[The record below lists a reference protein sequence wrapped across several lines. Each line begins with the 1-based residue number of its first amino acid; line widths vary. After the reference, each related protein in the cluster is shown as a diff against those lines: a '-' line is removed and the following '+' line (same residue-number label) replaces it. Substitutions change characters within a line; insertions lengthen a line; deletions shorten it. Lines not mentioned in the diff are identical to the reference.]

1 MADGATLGKAYIQ
14 IIPSMEG
21 TGSKISAFLNGEG
34 VKAGNEAGEASG
46 KSMMQSLKSTAVKLA
61 STLAIGATIKK
72 AFDIGADLEQQ
83 IGGVETLFAE
93 SSAIIRKYA
102 DDAYRTA
109 GVSANEYMKN
119 VTSFSASLLQG
130 LGGDTAKAA
139 EYANTAMVDMSD
151 NANKFGTDIG
161 AIQNAYQGFSKQNYT
176 MLDNLKLGYGGT
188 KEEMQRLIKDAA
200 AVSDSVDAE
209 SLSFDNIVQAIHV
222 TQEQMGIMG
231 TTNKEASTTFSGSL
245 GAMKASWDNFLAG
258 LMMNGKD
265 GVDMNTYLQPLVD
278 SIGTFVFNNLIPAVG
293 RFVAAVFEA
302 VPGLL
307 EIGLNSISESISAA
321 FGGIIDAETV
331 KTAIESI
338 AGAFAA
344 FAATEAVIALPGLID
359 KISTAITG
367 LSLNPVSL
375 AIAAIAGIIIALTQ
389 LWNNN
394 EQFREFITSTWNAI
408 MSFLSNLWAS
418 ISSTAVSVWNGISS
432 SISGVV
438 NKISSVISTVFNTV
452 KSVITNVWDGI
463 KNTTTSVWNGIKSA
477 IETPLNKAKNIVKSV
492 IDAIKGFFNFNISWP
507 HIPMPHFSI
516 TPRGWGVGDLL
527 KGKIPKLG
535 IDWYAKAMNEP
546 RILDGA
552 QIFGAMGGRLLGG
565 GEAGQEVLYGRSQ
578 LMRDIAEATMAADR
592 GGSISTLT
600 ALVSKIERIIALL
613 EQYLPEGGDVYMD
626 GELVSKKIEKLQN
639 RKKKLNQKIEGIA

>member
-46 KSMMQSLKSTAVKLA
+46 KSMMQSLKSTAVKLV

-293 RFVAAVFEA
+293 RFIAAVFEA

-331 KTAIESI
+331 KIAIESI

-359 KISTAITG
+359 KISAAITG

-452 KSVITNVWDGI
+452 KSVITNVWNGI

-492 IDAIKGFFNFNISWP
+492 IDTIKGFFNFNISWP

-578 LMRDIAEATMAADR
+578 LMRDISTAVQEAKSEYKDDRPIVINIYAKDQDEKKIAEE
-592 GGSISTLT
+592 
-600 ALVSKIERIIALL
+600 VSKI
-613 EQYLPEGGDVYMD
+613 
-626 GELVSKKIEKLQN
+626 
-639 RKKKLNQKIEGIA
+639 LNKEIKRRTF

>member
-14 IIPSMEG
+14 VIPSMEG

-46 KSMMQSLKSTAVKLA
+46 KSMMQSLKSTAVKLV

-258 LMMNGKD
+258 LMMNGKN

-307 EIGLNSISESISAA
+307 EIGLNSISESISDA

-331 KTAIESI
+331 KIAIESI

-359 KISTAITG
+359 AISAAITG

-389 LWNNN
+389 LWNSN
-394 EQFREFITSTWNAI
+394 EQFRDFVTGTWNAI

-418 ISSTAVSVWNGISS
+418 ISSTAINTWNGISS

-452 KSVITNVWDGI
+452 KSVITNVWNGI

-477 IETPLNKAKNIVKSV
+477 IETPLNKAKSIVKSV
-492 IDAIKGFFNFNISWP
+492 IDTIKGFFNFNISWP

-516 TPRGWGVGDLL
+516 SPRGWGVGDLL

-535 IDWYAKAMNEP
+535 IDWYAKAMAEP

-552 QIFGAMGGRLLGG
+552 QIFGSMNGKLLGG

-578 LMRDIAEATMAADR
+578 LMRDISTAVQEAKSEYKDDRPIVINIYAKDQDEKKIAEE
-592 GGSISTLT
+592 
-600 ALVSKIERIIALL
+600 VSKI
-613 EQYLPEGGDVYMD
+613 
-626 GELVSKKIEKLQN
+626 
-639 RKKKLNQKIEGIA
+639 LNKEIKRRTF

>member
-46 KSMMQSLKSTAVKLA
+46 KSMMQSLKSTAVKLV

-307 EIGLNSISESISAA
+307 EIGLNSISESISEA

-331 KTAIESI
+331 KIAIESI

-359 KISTAITG
+359 AISAAITG

-375 AIAAIAGIIIALTQ
+375 AIAAIAGIIVALTQ
-389 LWNNN
+389 LWNSN
-394 EQFREFITSTWNAI
+394 EQFRDFVTSTWNAI

-418 ISSTAVSVWNGISS
+418 ISSTAINTWNGISS

-452 KSVITNVWDGI
+452 KSVITNVWNGI
-463 KNTTTSVWNGIKSA
+463 KNTTASVWNGIKSA
-477 IETPLNKAKNIVKSV
+477 IETPLNKAKSIVKSV
-492 IDAIKGFFNFNISWP
+492 IDTIKGFFNFNISWP

-516 TPRGWGVGDLL
+516 SPRGWGVGDLL

-535 IDWYAKAMNEP
+535 IDWYAKAMAEP

-552 QIFGAMGGRLLGG
+552 QIFGSMNGKLLGG

-578 LMRDIAEATMAADR
+578 LMRDISTAVQEAKSEYKDDR
-592 GGSISTLT
+592 PIVINIY
-600 ALVSKIERIIALL
+600 AKDQDE
-613 EQYLPEGGDVYMD
+613 
-626 GELVSKKIEKLQN
+626 KKIAEEVCKI
-639 RKKKLNQKIEGIA
+639 LNKEIKRRTF

>member
-46 KSMMQSLKSTAVKLA
+46 KSMMQSLKSTAVKLV

-293 RFVAAVFEA
+293 RFIAAVFEA

-307 EIGLNSISESISAA
+307 EIGLNSISESISDA

-331 KTAIESI
+331 KIAIESI

-359 KISTAITG
+359 AISAAITG

-375 AIAAIAGIIIALTQ
+375 AIAAIAGIIVALTQ
-389 LWNNN
+389 LWNSN
-394 EQFREFITSTWNAI
+394 EQFRDFVTSTWNAI

-418 ISSTAVSVWNGISS
+418 ISSTAINTWNGISS

-452 KSVITNVWDGI
+452 KSVITNVWNGI

-477 IETPLNKAKNIVKSV
+477 IETPLNKAKSIVKSV
-492 IDAIKGFFNFNISWP
+492 IDTIKGFFNFNISWP

-516 TPRGWGVGDLL
+516 SPRGWGVGDLL

-535 IDWYAKAMNEP
+535 IDWYAKAMAEP

-552 QIFGAMGGRLLGG
+552 QIFGSMNGKLLGG

-578 LMRDIAEATMAADR
+578 LMRDISTAVQEAKSEYKDDRPIVINIYAKDQDEKKIAEE
-592 GGSISTLT
+592 
-600 ALVSKIERIIALL
+600 VSKI
-613 EQYLPEGGDVYMD
+613 
-626 GELVSKKIEKLQN
+626 
-639 RKKKLNQKIEGIA
+639 LNKEIKRRTF

>member
-293 RFVAAVFEA
+293 RFIAAVFEA

-307 EIGLNSISESISAA
+307 EIGLNSISESISEA

-331 KTAIESI
+331 KIAIESI

-432 SISGVV
+432 SISCVV

-452 KSVITNVWDGI
+452 KSVITNVWNGI

-492 IDAIKGFFNFNISWP
+492 IDTIKGFFNFNISWP

-578 LMRDIAEATMAADR
+578 LMRDISTAVQEAKSEYKDDRPIVINIYAKDQDEKKIAEE
-592 GGSISTLT
+592 
-600 ALVSKIERIIALL
+600 VSKI
-613 EQYLPEGGDVYMD
+613 
-626 GELVSKKIEKLQN
+626 
-639 RKKKLNQKIEGIA
+639 LNKEIKRRTF

>member
-46 KSMMQSLKSTAVKLA
+46 KSMMQSLKSTAVKLV

-307 EIGLNSISESISAA
+307 EIGLNSISESISDA

-331 KTAIESI
+331 KIAIESI

-359 KISTAITG
+359 AISAAITG

-375 AIAAIAGIIIALTQ
+375 AIAAIAGIIVALTQ
-389 LWNNN
+389 LWNSN
-394 EQFREFITSTWNAI
+394 EQFREFVTSTWNAI

-418 ISSTAVSVWNGISS
+418 ISSTAINTWNGISS

-452 KSVITNVWDGI
+452 KSVITNVWNGI
-463 KNTTTSVWNGIKSA
+463 KNTTASVWNGIKSA
-477 IETPLNKAKNIVKSV
+477 IETPLNKAKSIVKSV
-492 IDAIKGFFNFNISWP
+492 IDTIKGFFNFNISWP

-516 TPRGWGVGDLL
+516 SPRGWGVGDLL
-527 KGKIPKLG
+527 KGKIPKIG
-535 IDWYAKAMNEP
+535 IDWYAKAMAEP

-552 QIFGAMGGRLLGG
+552 QIFGSMNGKLLGG

-578 LMRDIAEATMAADR
+578 LMRDISTAVQEAKSEYKDDRPIVINIYAKDQDEKKIAEE
-592 GGSISTLT
+592 
-600 ALVSKIERIIALL
+600 VSKI
-613 EQYLPEGGDVYMD
+613 
-626 GELVSKKIEKLQN
+626 
-639 RKKKLNQKIEGIA
+639 LNKEIKRRTF

>member
-46 KSMMQSLKSTAVKLA
+46 KSMMQSLKSTAVKLV

-307 EIGLNSISESISAA
+307 EIGLNSISESISEA

-331 KTAIESI
+331 KIAIESI

-359 KISTAITG
+359 AISAAITG

-375 AIAAIAGIIIALTQ
+375 AIVAIAGIIIALTQ
-389 LWNNN
+389 LWNSN
-394 EQFREFITSTWNAI
+394 EQFREFVTSTWNAI

-418 ISSTAVSVWNGISS
+418 ISSTAVSTWN
-432 SISGVV
+432 
-438 NKISSVISTVFNTV
+438 
-452 KSVITNVWDGI
+452 GI
-463 KNTTTSVWNGIKSA
+463 KNTATSVWNGIESA

-492 IDAIKGFFNFNISWP
+492 IDTIKGFFNFNISWP

-516 TPRGWGVGDLL
+516 TPRGWGIGDLL
-527 KGKIPKLG
+527 KGSIPSLG
-535 IDWYAKAMNEP
+535 IDWYAKAMGEP

-552 QIFGAMGGRLLGG
+552 QIFGSMNGKLLGG

-613 EQYLPEGGDVYMD
+613 EQYLPEGGDIYMD

>member
-46 KSMMQSLKSTAVKLA
+46 KSMMQSLKSTAVKLV

-72 AFDIGADLEQQ
+72 AFDIGTDLEQQ

-293 RFVAAVFEA
+293 RFIAAVFEA

-307 EIGLNSISESISAA
+307 EIGLNSISESISDA

-331 KTAIESI
+331 KIAIESI

-359 KISTAITG
+359 AISAAITG

-375 AIAAIAGIIIALTQ
+375 AIAAIAGIIVALTQ
-389 LWNNN
+389 LWNSN
-394 EQFREFITSTWNAI
+394 EQFRDFVTSTWNAI

-418 ISSTAVSVWNGISS
+418 ISSTAINTWNGISS

-452 KSVITNVWDGI
+452 KSVITNVWNGI

-477 IETPLNKAKNIVKSV
+477 IETPLNKAKSIVKSV
-492 IDAIKGFFNFNISWP
+492 IDTIKGFFNFNISWP

-516 TPRGWGVGDLL
+516 SPRGWGVGDLL

-535 IDWYAKAMNEP
+535 IDWYAKAMAEP

-552 QIFGAMGGRLLGG
+552 QIFGSMNGKLLGG

-578 LMRDIAEATMAADR
+578 LMRDISTAVQEAKSEYKDDRPIVINIYAKDQDEKKIAEE
-592 GGSISTLT
+592 
-600 ALVSKIERIIALL
+600 VSKI
-613 EQYLPEGGDVYMD
+613 
-626 GELVSKKIEKLQN
+626 
-639 RKKKLNQKIEGIA
+639 LNKEIKRRTF

>member
-46 KSMMQSLKSTAVKLA
+46 KSMMQSLKSTAVKLV

-161 AIQNAYQGFSKQNYT
+161 NIQNAYQGFSKQNYT

-200 AVSDSVDAE
+200 AV
-209 SLSFDNIVQAIHV
+209 
-222 TQEQMGIMG
+222 
-231 TTNKEASTTFSGSL
+231 SGSL

-307 EIGLNSISESISAA
+307 EIGLNSISESISDA

-331 KTAIESI
+331 KIAIESI

-359 KISTAITG
+359 AISAAITG

-375 AIAAIAGIIIALTQ
+375 AIAAIAGIIVALTQ
-389 LWNNN
+389 LWNSN
-394 EQFREFITSTWNAI
+394 EQFRDFVTSTWNAI

-418 ISSTAVSVWNGISS
+418 ISSTAINTWNGISS

-452 KSVITNVWDGI
+452 KSVITNVWNGI

-477 IETPLNKAKNIVKSV
+477 IETPLNKAKSIVKSV
-492 IDAIKGFFNFNISWP
+492 IDTIKGFFNFNISWP

-516 TPRGWGVGDLL
+516 SPRGWGVGDLL

-535 IDWYAKAMNEP
+535 IDWYAKAMAEP

-552 QIFGAMGGRLLGG
+552 QIFGSMNGKLLGG

-578 LMRDIAEATMAADR
+578 LMRDISTAVQEAKSEYKDDRPIVINIYAKDQDEKKIAEE
-592 GGSISTLT
+592 
-600 ALVSKIERIIALL
+600 VSKI
-613 EQYLPEGGDVYMD
+613 
-626 GELVSKKIEKLQN
+626 
-639 RKKKLNQKIEGIA
+639 LNKEIKRRTF

>member
-293 RFVAAVFEA
+293 RFIAAVFEA

-307 EIGLNSISESISAA
+307 EIGLNSISESISEA

-331 KTAIESI
+331 KIAIESI

-359 KISTAITG
+359 AISAAITG

-418 ISSTAVSVWNGISS
+418 ISSTAINTWN
-432 SISGVV
+432 
-438 NKISSVISTVFNTV
+438 
-452 KSVITNVWDGI
+452 GI
-463 KNTTTSVWNGIKSA
+463 KNTATSVWDGIKSA

-516 TPRGWGVGDLL
+516 NPKGWVIGDLL
-527 KGKIPKLG
+527 KGSIPSLG
-535 IDWYAKAMNEP
+535 IDWYAKAMGEP

-552 QIFGAMGGRLLGG
+552 QIFGSMNGKLLGG

-600 ALVSKIERIIALL
+600 ALISKIERIIALL
-613 EQYLPEGGDVYMD
+613 EQYLPEGGDIYMD

>member
-46 KSMMQSLKSTAVKLA
+46 KSMMQSLKSTAVKLV

-200 AVSDSVDAE
+200 TVSDSVDAE

-293 RFVAAVFEA
+293 RFIAAVFEA

-307 EIGLNSISESISAA
+307 EIGLNSISESISDA

-331 KTAIESI
+331 KIAIESI

-359 KISTAITG
+359 AISAAITG

-375 AIAAIAGIIIALTQ
+375 AIAAIAGIIVALTQ
-389 LWNNN
+389 LWNSN
-394 EQFREFITSTWNAI
+394 EQFRDFVTSTWNAI

-418 ISSTAVSVWNGISS
+418 ISSTAINTWNGISS

-452 KSVITNVWDGI
+452 KSVITNVWNGI

-477 IETPLNKAKNIVKSV
+477 IETPLNKAKSIVKSV
-492 IDAIKGFFNFNISWP
+492 IDTIKGFFNFNISWP

-516 TPRGWGVGDLL
+516 SPRGWGVGDLL

-535 IDWYAKAMNEP
+535 IDWYAKAMAEP

-552 QIFGAMGGRLLGG
+552 QIFGSMNGKLLGG

-578 LMRDIAEATMAADR
+578 LMRDISTAVQEAKSEYKDDRPIVINIYAKDQDEKKIAEE
-592 GGSISTLT
+592 
-600 ALVSKIERIIALL
+600 VSKI
-613 EQYLPEGGDVYMD
+613 
-626 GELVSKKIEKLQN
+626 
-639 RKKKLNQKIEGIA
+639 LNKEIKRRTF

>member
-46 KSMMQSLKSTAVKLA
+46 KSMMQSLKSTAVKLV

-130 LGGDTAKAA
+130 LSGDTAKAA

-307 EIGLNSISESISAA
+307 EIGLNSISESISEA

-331 KTAIESI
+331 KIAIESI

-359 KISTAITG
+359 AISAAITG

-389 LWNNN
+389 LWNSN
-394 EQFREFITSTWNAI
+394 EQFREFVTSTWNAI

-418 ISSTAVSVWNGISS
+418 ISSTAVSTWN
-432 SISGVV
+432 
-438 NKISSVISTVFNTV
+438 
-452 KSVITNVWDGI
+452 GI
-463 KNTTTSVWNGIKSA
+463 KNTATSVWNGIESA

-492 IDAIKGFFNFNISWP
+492 IDTIKGFFNFNISWP

-516 TPRGWGVGDLL
+516 TPRGWGIGDLL
-527 KGKIPKLG
+527 KGSIPSLG
-535 IDWYAKAMNEP
+535 IDWYAKAMGEP

-552 QIFGAMGGRLLGG
+552 QIFGSMNGKLLGG

-613 EQYLPEGGDVYMD
+613 EQYLPEGGDIYMD

>member
-46 KSMMQSLKSTAVKLA
+46 KSMMQSLKSTAVKLV

-307 EIGLNSISESISAA
+307 EIGLNSISESISDA

-331 KTAIESI
+331 KIAIESI

-359 KISTAITG
+359 AISTAVTG

-418 ISSTAVSVWNGISS
+418 ISSTAVSTWNGISS

-438 NKISSVISTVFNTV
+438 NKISSVISTVFNTI
-452 KSVITNVWDGI
+452 KSVITTVWNVI
-463 KNTTTSVWNGIKSA
+463 KNTTTSVWNGIESA

-492 IDAIKGFFNFNISWP
+492 IDTIKGFFNFNISWP

-516 TPRGWGVGDLL
+516 SPRGWGVGDLL
-527 KGKIPKLG
+527 KGKIPSLG
-535 IDWYAKAMNEP
+535 ISWYAKAMDEP

-552 QIFGAMGGRLLGG
+552 QIFGSMNGKLLGG

-578 LMRDIAEATMAADR
+578 LMRDITTAVQEAKSDFKDDR
-592 GGSISTLT
+592 PI
-600 ALVSKIERIIALL
+600 VIN
-613 EQYLPEGGDVYMD
+613 VYAKD
-626 GELVSKKIEKLQN
+626 QDE
-639 RKKKLNQKIEGIA
+639 KKLAEEVGKILNKEIKRRAF

>member
-46 KSMMQSLKSTAVKLA
+46 KSMMQSLKSTAVKLV

-293 RFVAAVFEA
+293 RFIAAVFEA

-307 EIGLNSISESISAA
+307 EIGLNSISESISEA

-331 KTAIESI
+331 KIAIESI

-452 KSVITNVWDGI
+452 KSVITNVWNGI

-492 IDAIKGFFNFNISWP
+492 IDTIKGFFNFNISWP

-578 LMRDIAEATMAADR
+578 LMRDISTAVQEAKSEYKDDRPIVINIYAKDQDEKKIAEE
-592 GGSISTLT
+592 
-600 ALVSKIERIIALL
+600 VSKI
-613 EQYLPEGGDVYMD
+613 
-626 GELVSKKIEKLQN
+626 
-639 RKKKLNQKIEGIA
+639 LNKEIKRRTF

>member
-46 KSMMQSLKSTAVKLA
+46 KSMMQSLKSTAVKLV

-222 TQEQMGIMG
+222 TQEQVGIMG

-293 RFVAAVFEA
+293 RFIAAVFEA

-307 EIGLNSISESISAA
+307 EIGLNSISESISEA

-331 KTAIESI
+331 KIAIESI

-452 KSVITNVWDGI
+452 KSVITNVWNGI

-492 IDAIKGFFNFNISWP
+492 IDTIKGFFNFNISWP

-552 QIFGAMGGRLLGG
+552 QIFGAMGGSLLGG

-578 LMRDIAEATMAADR
+578 LMRDISTAVQEAKSEYKDDRPIVINIYAKDQDEKKIAEE
-592 GGSISTLT
+592 
-600 ALVSKIERIIALL
+600 VSKI
-613 EQYLPEGGDVYMD
+613 
-626 GELVSKKIEKLQN
+626 
-639 RKKKLNQKIEGIA
+639 LNKEIKRRTF

>member
-46 KSMMQSLKSTAVKLA
+46 KSMMQSLKSTAVKLV

-293 RFVAAVFEA
+293 RFIAAVFEA
-302 VPGLL
+302 IPGLL

-331 KTAIESI
+331 KIAIESI

-359 KISTAITG
+359 KISAAITG

-452 KSVITNVWDGI
+452 KSVITNVWNGI

-492 IDAIKGFFNFNISWP
+492 IDTIKGFFNFNISWP

-578 LMRDIAEATMAADR
+578 LMRDISTAVQEAKSEYKDDRPIVINIYAKDQDEKKIAEE
-592 GGSISTLT
+592 
-600 ALVSKIERIIALL
+600 VSKI
-613 EQYLPEGGDVYMD
+613 
-626 GELVSKKIEKLQN
+626 
-639 RKKKLNQKIEGIA
+639 LNKEIKRRTF

>member
-293 RFVAAVFEA
+293 RFIAAVFEA

-307 EIGLNSISESISAA
+307 EIGLNSISESISEA

-331 KTAIESI
+331 KIAIESI

-452 KSVITNVWDGI
+452 KSVITNVWNGI

-492 IDAIKGFFNFNISWP
+492 IDAIKGFFNFKISWP

-578 LMRDIAEATMAADR
+578 LMRDISTAVQEAKSEYKDDRPIVINIYAKDQDEKKIAEE
-592 GGSISTLT
+592 
-600 ALVSKIERIIALL
+600 VSKI
-613 EQYLPEGGDVYMD
+613 
-626 GELVSKKIEKLQN
+626 
-639 RKKKLNQKIEGIA
+639 LNKEIKRRTF

>member
-46 KSMMQSLKSTAVKLA
+46 KSMMQSLKSTAVKLV

-188 KEEMQRLIKDAA
+188 KEEMQCLIKDAA

-307 EIGLNSISESISAA
+307 EIGLNSISESISDA

-331 KTAIESI
+331 KIAIESI

-359 KISTAITG
+359 AISAAITG

-375 AIAAIAGIIIALTQ
+375 AIAAIAGIIVALTQ
-389 LWNNN
+389 LWNSN
-394 EQFREFITSTWNAI
+394 EQFRDFVTSTWTAI

-418 ISSTAVSVWNGISS
+418 ISSTAINTWNGISS

-452 KSVITNVWDGI
+452 KSVIPNVWNGI
-463 KNTTTSVWNGIKSA
+463 KNTTASVWNGIKSA
-477 IETPLNKAKNIVKSV
+477 IETPLNKAKSIVKSV
-492 IDAIKGFFNFNISWP
+492 IDTIKGFFNFNISWP

-516 TPRGWGVGDLL
+516 SPRGWGVGDLL

-535 IDWYAKAMNEP
+535 IDWYAKAMAEP

-552 QIFGAMGGRLLGG
+552 QIFGSMNGKLLGG

-578 LMRDIAEATMAADR
+578 LMRDISTAVQEAKSEYKDDRPIVINIYAKDQDEKKIAEE
-592 GGSISTLT
+592 
-600 ALVSKIERIIALL
+600 VSKI
-613 EQYLPEGGDVYMD
+613 
-626 GELVSKKIEKLQN
+626 
-639 RKKKLNQKIEGIA
+639 LNKEIKRRTF

>member
-46 KSMMQSLKSTAVKLA
+46 KSMMQSLKSTAVKLV

-188 KEEMQRLIKDAA
+188 KEEMQCLIKDAA

-307 EIGLNSISESISAA
+307 EIGLNSISESISDA

-331 KTAIESI
+331 KIAIESI

-359 KISTAITG
+359 AISAAITG

-375 AIAAIAGIIIALTQ
+375 AIAAIAGIIVALTQ
-389 LWNNN
+389 LWNSN
-394 EQFREFITSTWNAI
+394 EQFRDFVTSTWTAI

-418 ISSTAVSVWNGISS
+418 ISSTAINTWNGISS

-452 KSVITNVWDGI
+452 KSVITNVWNGI
-463 KNTTTSVWNGIKSA
+463 KNTTASVWNGIKSA
-477 IETPLNKAKNIVKSV
+477 IETPLNKAKSIVKSV
-492 IDAIKGFFNFNISWP
+492 IDTIKGFFNFNISWP

-516 TPRGWGVGDLL
+516 SPRGWGVGDLL

-535 IDWYAKAMNEP
+535 IDWYAKAMAEP

-552 QIFGAMGGRLLGG
+552 QIFGSMNGKLLGG

-578 LMRDIAEATMAADR
+578 LMRDISTAVQEAKSEYKDDRPIVINIYAKDQDEKKIAEE
-592 GGSISTLT
+592 
-600 ALVSKIERIIALL
+600 VSKI
-613 EQYLPEGGDVYMD
+613 
-626 GELVSKKIEKLQN
+626 
-639 RKKKLNQKIEGIA
+639 LNKEIKRRTF

>member
-46 KSMMQSLKSTAVKLA
+46 KSMMQSLKSTAVKLV

-307 EIGLNSISESISAA
+307 EIGLNSISESISDA

-331 KTAIESI
+331 KIAIESI

-359 KISTAITG
+359 AISAAITG

-375 AIAAIAGIIIALTQ
+375 AIAAIAGIIVALTQ
-389 LWNNN
+389 LWNSN
-394 EQFREFITSTWNAI
+394 EQFRDFVTSTWNAI

-418 ISSTAVSVWNGISS
+418 ISSTAVSIWNGISS

-452 KSVITNVWDGI
+452 KSVITNVWNGI
-463 KNTTTSVWNGIKSA
+463 KNTTASVWNGIKSA
-477 IETPLNKAKNIVKSV
+477 IETPLNKAKSIVKSV
-492 IDAIKGFFNFNISWP
+492 IDTIKGFFNFNISWP

-516 TPRGWGVGDLL
+516 SPRGWGVGDLL

-535 IDWYAKAMNEP
+535 IDWYAKAMAEP

-552 QIFGAMGGRLLGG
+552 QIFGSMNGKLLGG

-578 LMRDIAEATMAADR
+578 LMRDISTAVQEAKSEYKDDRPIVINIYAKDQDEKKIAEE
-592 GGSISTLT
+592 
-600 ALVSKIERIIALL
+600 VSKI
-613 EQYLPEGGDVYMD
+613 
-626 GELVSKKIEKLQN
+626 
-639 RKKKLNQKIEGIA
+639 LNKEIKRRTF

>member
-34 VKAGNEAGEASG
+34 VKAGNGAGKASG

-130 LGGDTAKAA
+130 LDGDTAKAA

-293 RFVAAVFEA
+293 RFIAAVFEA

-307 EIGLNSISESISAA
+307 EIGLNSISESISEA

-331 KTAIESI
+331 KIAIESI

-452 KSVITNVWDGI
+452 KSVITNVWNGI

-492 IDAIKGFFNFNISWP
+492 IDTIKGFFNFNISWP

-578 LMRDIAEATMAADR
+578 LMRDISTAVQEAKSEYKDDRPIVINIYAKDQDEKKIAEE
-592 GGSISTLT
+592 
-600 ALVSKIERIIALL
+600 VSKI
-613 EQYLPEGGDVYMD
+613 
-626 GELVSKKIEKLQN
+626 
-639 RKKKLNQKIEGIA
+639 LNKEIKRRTF

>member
-61 STLAIGATIKK
+61 STLAIGAAIKK

-307 EIGLNSISESISAA
+307 EIGLSSISESISEA

-331 KTAIESI
+331 KIAIESI

-359 KISTAITG
+359 AISAAITG

-408 MSFLSNLWAS
+408 LSFLSNLWAS
-418 ISSTAVSVWNGISS
+418 ISSTAVNTWNGISS

-452 KSVITNVWDGI
+452 KSVITNVWNGI

-492 IDAIKGFFNFNISWP
+492 IDTIKGFFNFNISWP

-527 KGKIPKLG
+527 KGSIPKLG
-535 IDWYAKAMNEP
+535 ISWYAKAMNEP

-552 QIFGAMGGRLLGG
+552 QIFGAMGGRFLGG
-565 GEAGQEVLYGRSQ
+565 GEAGQEVLYGRAQ
-578 LMRDIAEATMAADR
+578 LMRDISTAVQEAKSEYKDDRPIVINIYAKDQDEKKIAEE
-592 GGSISTLT
+592 
-600 ALVSKIERIIALL
+600 VSKIL
-613 EQYLPEGGDVYMD
+613 
-626 GELVSKKIEKLQN
+626 SKEIK
-639 RKKKLNQKIEGIA
+639 RRSF

>member
-46 KSMMQSLKSTAVKLA
+46 KSMMQSLKSTAVKLV

-293 RFVAAVFEA
+293 RFIAAVFEA
-302 VPGLL
+302 IPGLL

-331 KTAIESI
+331 KIAIESI

-418 ISSTAVSVWNGISS
+418 ISSTAVNVWNGISS

-452 KSVITNVWDGI
+452 KSVITNVWNGI

-578 LMRDIAEATMAADR
+578 LMRDISTAVQEAKSEYKDDRPIVINIYAKNQDEKKIAEE
-592 GGSISTLT
+592 
-600 ALVSKIERIIALL
+600 VSKI
-613 EQYLPEGGDVYMD
+613 
-626 GELVSKKIEKLQN
+626 
-639 RKKKLNQKIEGIA
+639 LNKEIKRRTF

>member
-34 VKAGNEAGEASG
+34 VKAGDEAGEASG

-61 STLAIGATIKK
+61 STLAIGAAIKK

-307 EIGLNSISESISAA
+307 EIGLSSISESISEA

-331 KTAIESI
+331 KIAIESI

-359 KISTAITG
+359 AISAAITG

-375 AIAAIAGIIIALTQ
+375 AIAAIAGIIVALTQ
-389 LWNNN
+389 LWNSN
-394 EQFREFITSTWNAI
+394 EQFREFVTSTWNAI

-438 NKISSVISTVFNTV
+438 NMISSVISTVFNTV
-452 KSVITNVWDGI
+452 KSVITNVWNGI

-492 IDAIKGFFNFNISWP
+492 IDTIKGFFNFKISWP

-578 LMRDIAEATMAADR
+578 LMRDISTAVQEAKSEYKDDRPIVINIYAKDQDEKKIAEE
-592 GGSISTLT
+592 
-600 ALVSKIERIIALL
+600 VSKIL
-613 EQYLPEGGDVYMD
+613 
-626 GELVSKKIEKLQN
+626 SKEIK
-639 RKKKLNQKIEGIA
+639 RRSF

>member
-46 KSMMQSLKSTAVKLA
+46 KSMMQSLKSTAVKLV

-307 EIGLNSISESISAA
+307 EIGLNSISESISDA

-331 KTAIESI
+331 KIAIESI

-359 KISTAITG
+359 AISAAITG

-375 AIAAIAGIIIALTQ
+375 AIAAIAGIIVALTQ
-389 LWNNN
+389 LWNSN
-394 EQFREFITSTWNAI
+394 EQFRDFVTSTWNAI

-418 ISSTAVSVWNGISS
+418 ISSTAINTWNGISS

-452 KSVITNVWDGI
+452 KSVITNVWNGI

-477 IETPLNKAKNIVKSV
+477 IETPLNKAKSIVKSV
-492 IDAIKGFFNFNISWP
+492 IDTIKGFFNFNISWP

-516 TPRGWGVGDLL
+516 SPRGWGVGDLL

-535 IDWYAKAMNEP
+535 IDWYAKAMAEP

-552 QIFGAMGGRLLGG
+552 QIFGSMNGKLLGG

-578 LMRDIAEATMAADR
+578 LMRDISTAVQEAKSEYKDDRPIVINIYAKDQDEKKIAEE
-592 GGSISTLT
+592 
-600 ALVSKIERIIALL
+600 VSKI
-613 EQYLPEGGDVYMD
+613 
-626 GELVSKKIEKLQN
+626 
-639 RKKKLNQKIEGIA
+639 LNKEIKRRTF

>member
-1 MADGATLGKAYIQ
+1 MSDGATIGKAYIQ

-34 VKAGNEAGEASG
+34 VKAGNEAGVASG
-46 KSMMQSLKSTAVKLA
+46 TSMMQSLKSTAVKLA

-93 SSAIIRKYA
+93 SSAIIRQYA

-222 TQEQMGIMG
+222 TQEQMGIMD

-293 RFVAAVFEA
+293 RFVSAVFEA
-302 VPGLL
+302 IPGLL
-307 EIGLNSISESISAA
+307 EIGLNSISESISEA

-331 KTAIESI
+331 KIAIESI

-359 KISTAITG
+359 AISAAITG

-394 EQFREFITSTWNAI
+394 EQFREFVISTWNAI
-408 MSFLSNLWAS
+408 LSFLSNLWAS
-418 ISSTAVSVWNGISS
+418 ISSTAVSVWNDISS
-432 SISGVV
+432 SIGSKV
-438 NKISSVISTVFNTV
+438 NEISSVISTVFNTI
-452 KSVITNVWDGI
+452 KSVITNVWNAI
-463 KNTTTSVWNGIKSA
+463 KSTTASVWNGIKSA
-477 IETPLNKAKNIVKSV
+477 IEGPLTKAKDFIKGIINT
-492 IDAIKGFFNFNISWP
+492 IKGFFNFNISWP

-516 TPRGWGVGDLL
+516 NPSGWHIGDLL
-527 KGKIPKLG
+527 KGSIPSLG
-535 IDWYAKAMNEP
+535 INWYAKAMDQP

-552 QIFGAMGGRLLGG
+552 QIFGSMNGKMLGG
-565 GEAGQEVLYGRSQ
+565 GESGKEVVYGHQQ
-578 LMRDIAEATMAADR
+578 LMNDIKEAVKFEKESKFDDRPIVINVYAAKGQD
-592 GGSISTLT
+592 
-600 ALVSKIERIIALL
+600 E
-613 EQYLPEGGDVYMD
+613 
-626 GELVSKKIEKLQN
+626 KKIAKEVADIL
-639 RKKKLNQKIEGIA
+639 KKELDRRDF

>member
-293 RFVAAVFEA
+293 RFIAAVFEA

-307 EIGLNSISESISAA
+307 EIGLNSISESISEA

-331 KTAIESI
+331 KIAIESI

-452 KSVITNVWDGI
+452 KSVITNVWNGI

-492 IDAIKGFFNFNISWP
+492 IDTIKGFFNFNISWP

-578 LMRDIAEATMAADR
+578 LMRDISTAVQEAKSEYKDDRPIVINIYAKDQDEKKIAEE
-592 GGSISTLT
+592 
-600 ALVSKIERIIALL
+600 VSKI
-613 EQYLPEGGDVYMD
+613 
-626 GELVSKKIEKLQN
+626 
-639 RKKKLNQKIEGIA
+639 LNKEIKRRTF

>member
-46 KSMMQSLKSTAVKLA
+46 KSMMQSLKSTAVKLV

-307 EIGLNSISESISAA
+307 EIGLNSISESISDA

-331 KTAIESI
+331 KIAIESI
-338 AGAFAA
+338 AGAFAT

-359 KISTAITG
+359 AISAAITG

-375 AIAAIAGIIIALTQ
+375 AIAAIAGIIVALTQ
-389 LWNNN
+389 LWNSN
-394 EQFREFITSTWNAI
+394 EQFRDFVTSTWNAI

-418 ISSTAVSVWNGISS
+418 ISSTAVSTWN
-432 SISGVV
+432 
-438 NKISSVISTVFNTV
+438 
-452 KSVITNVWDGI
+452 GI
-463 KNTTTSVWNGIKSA
+463 KNTATSVWNGIESA

-492 IDAIKGFFNFNISWP
+492 IDTIKGFFNFNISWP

-516 TPRGWGVGDLL
+516 TPRGWGIGDLL
-527 KGKIPKLG
+527 KGSIPSLG
-535 IDWYAKAMNEP
+535 IDWYAKAMGEP

-552 QIFGAMGGRLLGG
+552 QIFGSMNGKLLGG

-613 EQYLPEGGDVYMD
+613 EQYLPEGGDIYMD

>member
-46 KSMMQSLKSTAVKLA
+46 KSMMQSLKSTAVKLV

-307 EIGLNSISESISAA
+307 EIGLNSISESISEA
-321 FGGIIDAETV
+321 FDGIIDAETV
-331 KTAIESI
+331 KIAIESI

-359 KISTAITG
+359 AISAAITG

-389 LWNNN
+389 LWNSN
-394 EQFREFITSTWNAI
+394 EQFRDFVTSTWNAI

-418 ISSTAVSVWNGISS
+418 ISSTAVSTWN
-432 SISGVV
+432 
-438 NKISSVISTVFNTV
+438 
-452 KSVITNVWDGI
+452 GI
-463 KNTTTSVWNGIKSA
+463 KNTATSVWAGIESA

-516 TPRGWGVGDLL
+516 NPKGWGIGDLL
-527 KGKIPKLG
+527 KGSIPSLG
-535 IDWYAKAMNEP
+535 IDWYAKAMGEP

-552 QIFGAMGGRLLGG
+552 QIFGSMNGKLLGG
-565 GEAGQEVLYGRSQ
+565 GETGQEVLYGRSQ

>member
-34 VKAGNEAGEASG
+34 VKAGNEAGKASG
-46 KSMMQSLKSTAVKLA
+46 KSMMQSLKSTAVKLV

-151 NANKFGTDIG
+151 NANKFGTDID

-293 RFVAAVFEA
+293 RFIAAVFEA

-307 EIGLNSISESISAA
+307 EIGLNSISESISEA

-331 KTAIESI
+331 KIAIESI

-452 KSVITNVWDGI
+452 KSVITNVWNGI

-492 IDAIKGFFNFNISWP
+492 IDTIKGFFNFNISWP
-507 HIPMPHFSI
+507 HIPMPQFSI

-535 IDWYAKAMNEP
+535 IDWNAKAMNEP

-552 QIFGAMGGRLLGG
+552 QIFGAIGGRLLGG
-565 GEAGQEVLYGRSQ
+565 GEAGKEVLYGKSQ
-578 LMRDIAEATMAADR
+578 LMRDISTAVQEAKSEYKDDRPIVINIYAKDQDEKKIAEE
-592 GGSISTLT
+592 
-600 ALVSKIERIIALL
+600 VSKI
-613 EQYLPEGGDVYMD
+613 
-626 GELVSKKIEKLQN
+626 
-639 RKKKLNQKIEGIA
+639 LNKEIKRRTF

>member
-46 KSMMQSLKSTAVKLA
+46 KSMMQSLKSTAVKLV

-307 EIGLNSISESISAA
+307 EIGLNSISESISDA

-331 KTAIESI
+331 KIAIESI

-359 KISTAITG
+359 VISAAITG

-375 AIAAIAGIIIALTQ
+375 AIAAIAGIIVALTQ
-389 LWNNN
+389 LWNSN
-394 EQFREFITSTWNAI
+394 EQFRDFVTSTWNAI

-418 ISSTAVSVWNGISS
+418 ISSTAINTWNGISS

-452 KSVITNVWDGI
+452 KSVITNVWNGI
-463 KNTTTSVWNGIKSA
+463 KNTTASVWNGIKSA
-477 IETPLNKAKNIVKSV
+477 IETPLNKAKSIVKSV
-492 IDAIKGFFNFNISWP
+492 IDTIKGFFNFNISWP

-516 TPRGWGVGDLL
+516 SPRGWGVGDLL

-535 IDWYAKAMNEP
+535 IDWYAKAMAEP

-552 QIFGAMGGRLLGG
+552 QIFGSMNGKLLGG
-565 GEAGQEVLYGRSQ
+565 GEAGQEVLYGRTQ
-578 LMRDIAEATMAADR
+578 LMRDISTAVQEAKSEYKDDRPIVINIYAKDQDEKKIAEE
-592 GGSISTLT
+592 
-600 ALVSKIERIIALL
+600 VSKI
-613 EQYLPEGGDVYMD
+613 
-626 GELVSKKIEKLQN
+626 
-639 RKKKLNQKIEGIA
+639 LNKEIKRRTF

>member
-21 TGSKISAFLNGEG
+21 AGSKISAFLNGEG

-46 KSMMQSLKSTAVKLA
+46 KSMMQSLKSTAVKLV

-307 EIGLNSISESISAA
+307 EIGLNSISESISDA

-331 KTAIESI
+331 KIAIESI

-359 KISTAITG
+359 AISAAITG

-375 AIAAIAGIIIALTQ
+375 AIAAIAGIIVALTQ
-389 LWNNN
+389 LWNSN
-394 EQFREFITSTWNAI
+394 EQFRDFVTSTWNAI

-418 ISSTAVSVWNGISS
+418 ISLTAVNTWNGISS

-477 IETPLNKAKNIVKSV
+477 IETPLNKAKSIVKSV
-492 IDAIKGFFNFNISWP
+492 IDTIKGFFNFNISWP

-516 TPRGWGVGDLL
+516 SPRGWGVGDLL

-535 IDWYAKAMNEP
+535 IDWYAKAMAEP

-552 QIFGAMGGRLLGG
+552 QIFGSMNGKLLGG

-578 LMRDIAEATMAADR
+578 LMRDISTAVQEAKSEYKDDRPIVINIYAKDQDEKKIAEE
-592 GGSISTLT
+592 
-600 ALVSKIERIIALL
+600 VSKI
-613 EQYLPEGGDVYMD
+613 
-626 GELVSKKIEKLQN
+626 
-639 RKKKLNQKIEGIA
+639 LNKEIKRRTF

>member
-46 KSMMQSLKSTAVKLA
+46 KSMMQSLKSTAVKLV

-293 RFVAAVFEA
+293 RFIAAVFEA

-307 EIGLNSISESISAA
+307 EIGLNSISESISEA

-331 KTAIESI
+331 KIAIESI

-452 KSVITNVWDGI
+452 KSVITNVWNGI

-492 IDAIKGFFNFNISWP
+492 IDTIKGFFNFNISWP

-527 KGKIPKLG
+527 KGSIPKLG
-535 IDWYAKAMNEP
+535 ISWYAKAMNEP

-578 LMRDIAEATMAADR
+578 LMRDISTAVQEAKSEYKDDRPIVINIYAKDQDEKKIAEE
-592 GGSISTLT
+592 
-600 ALVSKIERIIALL
+600 VSKI
-613 EQYLPEGGDVYMD
+613 
-626 GELVSKKIEKLQN
+626 
-639 RKKKLNQKIEGIA
+639 LNKEIKRRTF

>member
-46 KSMMQSLKSTAVKLA
+46 KSMMQSLKSTAVKLV

-307 EIGLNSISESISAA
+307 EIGLNSISESISEA

-331 KTAIESI
+331 KIAIESI

-389 LWNNN
+389 LWNSN
-394 EQFREFITSTWNAI
+394 EQFRDFVTSTWNAI

-418 ISSTAVSVWNGISS
+418 ISSTAVNTWNGISS

-452 KSVITNVWDGI
+452 KSVITNVWNGI

-492 IDAIKGFFNFNISWP
+492 IDTIKGFFNFNISWP

-535 IDWYAKAMNEP
+535 IDWYAKAMAEP

-552 QIFGAMGGRLLGG
+552 QIFGSMNGKLLGG

-578 LMRDIAEATMAADR
+578 LMRDISTAVQEAKSEYKDDRPIVINIYAKDQDEKKIAEE
-592 GGSISTLT
+592 
-600 ALVSKIERIIALL
+600 VSKI
-613 EQYLPEGGDVYMD
+613 
-626 GELVSKKIEKLQN
+626 
-639 RKKKLNQKIEGIA
+639 LNKEIKRRTF

>member
-293 RFVAAVFEA
+293 RFIAAVFEA

-307 EIGLNSISESISAA
+307 EIGLNSISESISEA

-331 KTAIESI
+331 KIAIESI

-418 ISSTAVSVWNGISS
+418 ISSTAVSTWNGISS

-452 KSVITNVWDGI
+452 KSVITNVWNGI

-492 IDAIKGFFNFNISWP
+492 IDTIKGFFNFNISWP

-527 KGKIPKLG
+527 KGSIPKLG
-535 IDWYAKAMNEP
+535 ISWYAKAMNEP

-565 GEAGQEVLYGRSQ
+565 GEAGQEVLYGRTQ
-578 LMRDIAEATMAADR
+578 LMRDISTAVQEAKNEYKDSRPIVINIYAKDQDEKKIAEE
-592 GGSISTLT
+592 
-600 ALVSKIERIIALL
+600 VSKI
-613 EQYLPEGGDVYMD
+613 
-626 GELVSKKIEKLQN
+626 
-639 RKKKLNQKIEGIA
+639 LNKEIKRRTF

>member
-1 MADGATLGKAYIQ
+1 MEDGATLGKAYIQ

-46 KSMMQSLKSTAVKLA
+46 KSMMQSLKSTAVKLV

-200 AVSDSVDAE
+200 AVSDSVDTE

-293 RFVAAVFEA
+293 RFIAAVFEA

-307 EIGLNSISESISAA
+307 EIGLNSISESISDA

-359 KISTAITG
+359 AISAAITG

-375 AIAAIAGIIIALTQ
+375 AIAAIAGIIVALTQ
-389 LWNNN
+389 LWNSN
-394 EQFREFITSTWNAI
+394 EQFRDFVTSTWNAI

-418 ISSTAVSVWNGISS
+418 ISSTALNTWNGISS

-452 KSVITNVWDGI
+452 KSVITNVWNGI

-477 IETPLNKAKNIVKSV
+477 IETPLNKAKSIVKSV
-492 IDAIKGFFNFNISWP
+492 IDTIKGFFNFNISWP

-516 TPRGWGVGDLL
+516 SPRGWGVGDLL

-535 IDWYAKAMNEP
+535 IDWYAKAMAEP

-552 QIFGAMGGRLLGG
+552 QIFGSMNGKLLGG

-578 LMRDIAEATMAADR
+578 LMRDISTAVQEAKSEYKDDRPIVINIYAKDQDEKKIAEE
-592 GGSISTLT
+592 
-600 ALVSKIERIIALL
+600 VSKI
-613 EQYLPEGGDVYMD
+613 
-626 GELVSKKIEKLQN
+626 
-639 RKKKLNQKIEGIA
+639 LNKEIKRRTF

>member
-46 KSMMQSLKSTAVKLA
+46 KSMMQSLKSTAVKLV

-307 EIGLNSISESISAA
+307 EIGLNSISESISDA

-331 KTAIESI
+331 KIAIESI

-359 KISTAITG
+359 AISTAITG

-389 LWNNN
+389 LWNSN
-394 EQFREFITSTWNAI
+394 EQFRDFVTSTWNAI

-418 ISSTAVSVWNGISS
+418 ISSTAINTWNGISS

-452 KSVITNVWDGI
+452 KSVITNVWNGI
-463 KNTTTSVWNGIKSA
+463 KNTTASVWNGIKSA
-477 IETPLNKAKNIVKSV
+477 IETPLNKAKSIVKSV
-492 IDAIKGFFNFNISWP
+492 IDTIKGFFNFNISWP

-516 TPRGWGVGDLL
+516 SPRGWGVGDLL

-535 IDWYAKAMNEP
+535 IDWYAKAMAEP

-552 QIFGAMGGRLLGG
+552 QIFGSMNGKLLGG

-578 LMRDIAEATMAADR
+578 LMRDISTAVQEAKSEYKDDR
-592 GGSISTLT
+592 PIVINIY
-600 ALVSKIERIIALL
+600 AKDQDE
-613 EQYLPEGGDVYMD
+613 
-626 GELVSKKIEKLQN
+626 KKIAEEVCKI
-639 RKKKLNQKIEGIA
+639 LNKEIKRRTF

>member
-46 KSMMQSLKSTAVKLA
+46 KSMMQSLKSTAVKLV

-293 RFVAAVFEA
+293 RFIAAVFEA

-307 EIGLNSISESISAA
+307 EIGLNSISESISEA

-331 KTAIESI
+331 KIAIESI

-418 ISSTAVSVWNGISS
+418 ISSTAVSIWNGISS

-452 KSVITNVWDGI
+452 KSVITNVWNGI

-492 IDAIKGFFNFNISWP
+492 IDTIKGFFNFNISWP

-578 LMRDIAEATMAADR
+578 LMRDISTAVQEAKSEYKDDRPIVINIYAKDQDEKKIAEE
-592 GGSISTLT
+592 
-600 ALVSKIERIIALL
+600 VSKI
-613 EQYLPEGGDVYMD
+613 
-626 GELVSKKIEKLQN
+626 
-639 RKKKLNQKIEGIA
+639 LNKEIKRRTF